1 MSQFNYI
8 LAGGSITVFV
18 DGKSYTVSRTAKTF
32 DLVLN
37 AIKAN
42 DLAGL
47 RSALDIR
54 SSVVES
60 LNRVSDKVTINNG
73 EILYGDRPVT
83 GLVASRIFEMLS
95 LSLDVKPMVR
105 FIENLMQNP
114 SNRAVNELFG
124 FLDACSLPITEDG
137 YFLAYKRVR
146 GDYLDCYSGTMDN
159 SIGNVL
165 TMERNE
171 VDEDSDR
178 TCSHGLHVCSYDYLQ
193 HFNGER
199 IVVCKINPRDVVAVP
214 KDYNNSKMRVCE
226 YEVVDEIPVVNYMPS
241 KRLTDFYTNEYS
253 NLQDEDFEDD
263 GDFDGEDWEDES
275 DDPHFTSLDDLDQSE
290 YVGLIEDIEV
300 YESGRGDLSI
310 EDIANWWNVH
320 PDAVQRLVDSRNL
333 YVEGWNVA
341 SGYNNPSVGGVASKI
356 DPVTVAMVRSLL
368 NQGESLAEIAR
379 RTGVSARTVGRIRDG
394 KR

>member
-47 RSALDIR
+47 RTALDIR

-73 EILYGDRPVT
+73 EILYGDRSVT

-95 LSLDVKPMVR
+95 LSLDIKPMVR
-105 FIENLMQNP
+105 FLENLMQNP

-146 GDYLDCYSGTMDN
+146 DDYLDCYSRTMDN

-165 TMERNE
+165 TMKRNE

-226 YEVVDEIPVVNYMPS
+226 YEVVDEIPVVDYMPS

-275 DDPHFTSLDDLDQSE
+275 DDPYFTSLDDLDQSE
-290 YVGLIEDIEV
+290 YDGLIEDIEV

-310 EDIANWWNVH
+310 EDIANWWNVR

-341 SGYNNPSVGGVASKI
+341 SEYNNPSVGGVASKI

-379 RTGVSARTVGRIRDG
+379 RTGVSSRTVGRIRDG

>member
-42 DLAGL
+42 DLVGL
-47 RSALDIR
+47 RTALDIR

-60 LNRVSDKVTINNG
+60 LNRVSDKVTINDG

-105 FIENLMQNP
+105 FLENLMQNP

-159 SIGNVL
+159 SVGNVL
-165 TMERNE
+165 LMERNE

-178 TCSHGLHVCSYDYLQ
+178 TCSNGLHVCSYDYLQ
-193 HFNGER
+193 HFSGER

-226 YEVVDEIPVVNYMPS
+226 YEVVDEIPVVDYLPS

-253 NLQDEDFEDD
+253 NLQDEDIEDD
-263 GDFDGEDWEDES
+263 GDFDGEYWED
-275 DDPHFTSLDDLDQSE
+275 DDPNFTSLDDLDQSE
-290 YVGLIEDIEV
+290 YDGLIEDIES
-300 YESGRGDLSI
+300 YEYSHGALTI
-310 EDIANWWNVH
+310 EDIASWWNVH
-320 PDAVQRLVDSRNL
+320 PDAVQRLVNSRS
-333 YVEGWNVA
+333 VA
-341 SGYNNPSVGGVASKI
+341 SGDNNPPVGGVASKTH
-356 DPVTVAMVRSLL
+356 PTTVAVVRSLL

-394 KR
+394 QR

>member
-42 DLAGL
+42 DLDGL
-47 RSALDIR
+47 RAALDIR
-54 SSVVES
+54 SSIAES
-60 LNRVSDKVTINNG
+60 LNRVSDKVTINDG

-159 SIGNVL
+159 SVGNVL
-165 TMERNE
+165 RMERNE

-193 HFNGER
+193 HFSGER
-199 IVVCKINPRDVVAVP
+199 IVVCKVNPRDVVAVP

-226 YEVVDEIPVVNYMPS
+226 YEVVDEIPVVDYMPS

-263 GDFDGEDWEDES
+263 GDFDGEDWEDDWED
-275 DDPHFTSLDDLDQSE
+275 DDPNFTSLYDLDQSE
-290 YVGLIEDIEV
+290 YDGLIEDIEQ
-300 YESGRGDLSI
+300 YESGHGGLSI
-310 EDIANWWNVH
+310 EDIASWWNVH
-320 PDAVQRLVDSRNL
+320 PDAVQRLVDSRS
-333 YVEGWNVA
+333 VA
-341 SGYNNPSVGGVASKI
+341 SGNNRPPVGGVASKI
-356 DPVTVAMVRSLL
+356 DPTKVAMVRSLL

>member
-42 DLAGL
+42 DLAAL
-47 RSALDIR
+47 RTALDIR

-60 LNRVSDKVTINNG
+60 LNRVSDKVTINDG

-105 FIENLMQNP
+105 FLENLMQNT

-159 SIGNVL
+159 SVGNVL
-165 TMERNE
+165 TLERNE

-193 HFNGER
+193 HFSGER
-199 IVVCKINPRDVVAVP
+199 IVVCKVNPRDVVAVP

-226 YEVVDEIPVVNYMPS
+226 YEVVDEIPVVDYMPS

-263 GDFDGEDWEDES
+263 GDFDGEDWEDDWGD
-275 DDPHFTSLDDLDQSE
+275 DDPNFTSLDDLDQSE
-290 YVGLIEDIEV
+290 YDGLIEDIEV
-300 YESGRGDLSI
+300 YADRGGLSI

-320 PDAVQRLVDSRNL
+320 PDAVQRLVDSRS
-333 YVEGWNVA
+333 VA
-341 SGYNNPSVGGVASKI
+341 SGNNHPTVGGVASKI
-356 DPVTVAMVRSLL
+356 HPTTVAVIRSLL

-379 RTGVSARTVGRIRDG
+379 RTGVSARSVGRIRDG
-394 KR
+394 QR

>member
-42 DLAGL
+42 DLDGL
-47 RSALDIR
+47 RAALDIR
-54 SSVVES
+54 SSIAES
-60 LNRVSDKVTINNG
+60 LNRVSDKVTINDG

-159 SIGNVL
+159 SVGNVL
-165 TMERNE
+165 RMERNE

-193 HFNGER
+193 HFSGDR

-226 YEVVDEIPVVNYMPS
+226 YEVVDEIPVVDYMPS

-263 GDFDGEDWEDES
+263 GDFDGEDWEDDWE
-275 DDPHFTSLDDLDQSE
+275 DDDSNFTSLYDLDQSE
-290 YVGLIEDIEV
+290 YDGLIEDIEQ
-300 YESGRGDLSI
+300 YESGHGGLSI
-310 EDIANWWNVH
+310 EDIASWWNVH
-320 PDAVQRLVDSRNL
+320 PDAVYRLVDSRS
-333 YVEGWNVA
+333 VA
-341 SGYNNPSVGGVASKI
+341 SGNNRPPVGGVASKI
-356 DPVTVAMVRSLL
+356 DPTKVAVIRSLL